1 MEDHYHNVII
11 PLLQNEGLKLQRKQ
25 RLEALVLKRK
35 HNVAYIAKVYNGSSF
50 WLNCRLLTSK
60 DIQNYISQT
69 VPKLR
74 TKMYFYL
81 GLSISRILI
90 EHQSG
95 GAIVVKAFAQLLE
108 EWEYYF
114 SSSAMQSVRFVL
126 AKNSTSIYPQTNHH
140 HGVADGDAD
149 NLTSS
154 RGNIHKFNGTI
165 VYEHLLTPAVPFD
178 LDYVE
183 VTCALSEVLKSLY
196 DNFLQAECYNS
207 NSIYELIIKL
217 DLKLKHHFIN
227 LIAKELTETTL
238 LSVKADLDVFKQ
250 GEFKQQRNKK

>member
-11 PLLQNEGLKLQRKQ
+11 PHLQNEGFKLQRKQ
-25 RLEALVLKRK
+25 RLEALILKRK
-35 HNVAYIAKVYNGSSF
+35 HNVSYIAKVYNGSSF

-60 DIQNYISQT
+60 DIQNYITQN
-69 VPKLR
+69 VPILR

-81 GLSISRILI
+81 GLSVSRILI

-108 EWEYYF
+108 EWEYHF
-114 SSSAMQSVRFVL
+114 ASSAMQSVRFVL
-126 AKNSTSIYPQTNHH
+126 AKNSISMYPQTSHYS
-140 HGVADGDAD
+140 ATDGDAD
-149 NLTSS
+149 VSSS

-183 VTCALSEVLKSLY
+183 VTCSLSEVLMSLY
-196 DNFLQAECYNS
+196 DNFMQAECYNN
-207 NSIYELIIKL
+207 NSVYELIIKL

-227 LIAKELTETTL
+227 LIAKELTDTTL
-238 LSVKADLDVFKQ
+238 TSIKLDIEGFRGRIQ
-250 GEFKQQRNKK
+250 GTN